1 MSLTDYIIPAVF
13 LIIFIFATFRN
24 IPAYD
29 YFVAGAKN
37 AVNVGV
43 NVFPYLAA
51 TLIAVQLFRI
61 SGAAGGLAKIL
72 SPGFKFLGIPAELAE
87 LILLRPFTGSGSIAL
102 VNDIYGKYGAD
113 GYIGRCASVVM
124 ASSETVFYTA
134 SVYFASGNIKKL
146 RYALPAALLV
156 CVISAI
162 LSCWVCK
169 VL

>member
-1 MSLTDYIIPAVF
+1 MTDYIIPAVF
-13 LIIFIFATFRN
+13 LIIFIFATFKN

-29 YFVAGAKN
+29 YFVSGAKN

-61 SGAAGGLAKIL
+61 SGAAEGLAKL
-72 SPGFKFLGIPAELAE
+72 LAPGFNVLGIPRELAE

-102 VNDIYGKYGAD
+102 VNDVYGKYGAD
-113 GYIGRCASVVM
+113 SYIGRCASVVM

-134 SVYFASGNIKKL
+134 SVYFASTNIKKL
-146 RYALPAALLV
+146 RYGLPVALLV
-156 CVISAI
+156 CIISAV
-162 LSCWVCK
+162 LSCWICR

>member
-1 MSLTDYIIPAVF
+1 MTDYIIPAVF
-13 LIIFIFATFRN
+13 LIIFIFATFKN

-29 YFVAGAKN
+29 YFVSGAKN

-43 NVFPYLAA
+43 SVFPYLAA

-61 SGAAGGLAKIL
+61 SGAAAGLAKIL
-72 SPGFKFLGIPAELAE
+72 SPGFKFLGIPQQLAE

-102 VNDIYGKYGAD
+102 VNDIYTQYGAD
-113 GYIGRCASVVM
+113 SYIGRCASVVM

-134 SVYFASGNIKKL
+134 SVYFASGGIKKL
-146 RYALPAALLV
+146 RYGLPVALSV
-156 CVISAI
+156 CFVSAV
-162 LSCWVCK
+162 LSCLLCR

>member
-1 MSLTDYIIPAVF
+1 MTDYIIPAVF
-13 LIIFIFATFRN
+13 LIIFIFATFKN

-29 YFVAGAKN
+29 YFVSGAKN
-37 AVNVGV
+37 AVNVGI

-61 SGAAGGLAKIL
+61 SGAAAGLAKIL
-72 SPGFKFLGIPAELAE
+72 APGFKFVGIPVELAE

-102 VNDIYGKYGAD
+102 VNDIYAEFGAD
-113 GYIGRCASVVM
+113 SYVSRCASVVM

-134 SVYFASGNIKKL
+134 SVYFASSKVKRL
-146 RYALPAALLV
+146 RYAVPVALLV
-156 CVISAI
+156 CIISAV
-162 LSCWVCK
+162 LSCWLCK

>member
-1 MSLTDYIIPAVF
+1 MTDYIIPAIF

-29 YFVAGAKN
+29 YFVSGAKN
-37 AVNVGV
+37 AVTVGI

-61 SGAAGGLAKIL
+61 SGAAGGLAKFL
-72 SPGFKFLGIPAELAE
+72 SPGFRCFGIPSELAE

-102 VNDIYGKYGAD
+102 VNDIYLKYGAD
-113 GYIGRCASVVM
+113 SYIGRCASVVM

-134 SVYFASGNIKKL
+134 SVYFASGKIKRL
-146 RYALPAALLV
+146 RYAVPVALLV
-156 CVISAI
+156 CAVSAI
-162 LSCWVCK
+162 LSCQLCR